1 LDHLDY
7 YKESAMGTIITSYE
21 KLTDNRFTDDT
32 TVRNDFTNS
41 GAYTVDTGL
50 AVKTRTS
57 SPPTRPSHGWYD
69 KAGLS
74 SLSERPLDPPLQ
86 GSGRQRSR

>member
-1 LDHLDY
+1 
-7 YKESAMGTIITSYE
+7 MGTIITSYE

-41 GAYTVDTGL
+41 GAYTVETGL
-50 AVKTRTS
+50 AVKTRTL

-74 SLSERPLDPPLQ
+74 SLASALSTRLFKVQVANEVDSNLSN
-86 GSGRQRSR
+86 GAMSTT